1 MLKNFLQK
9 TVTWV
14 AEKFS
19 QDPSKMLI
27 VTGVIGWALSSVA
40 QMGAILFN
48 QKISDKEKSFL
59 LPQELT
65 DALVNI
71 ASFLIITKCVKY
83 GMTQLYK
90 TGKIAPKLVRD
101 FLQKNSYAY
110 RDKIGKIGFNLD
122 NILKP
127 GTEVFNSY
135 NIHKSLGTTAATVGA
150 SIFATNVVTPILR
163 NNMAS
168 KAQKNF
174 MELTKPEEKTTIY
187 RQPIQQPIPS
197 YKMYSGDMRI

>member
-9 TVTWV
+9 TLTWV
-14 AEKFS
+14 AERFS
-19 QDPSKMLI
+19 HDASEMLI
-27 VTGVIGWALSSVA
+27 ATGVIGWALSSLA

-48 QKISDKEKSFL
+48 PKISDKEKSFL

-65 DALVNI
+65 DAIVNI
-71 ASFLIITKCVKY
+71 VSFLVITKGIKY
-83 GMTQLYK
+83 GMTQLYQ

-101 FLQKNSYAY
+101 FLQKNSQAY
-110 RDKIGKIGFNLD
+110 KDKIGKIGFNLD
-122 NILKP
+122 NVLKP
-127 GTEVFNSY
+127 GTEVFKSY

-150 SIFATNVVTPILR
+150 SIFATNVVTPVLR
-163 NNMAS
+163 NHWAS

-174 MELTKPEEKTTIY
+174 MEVTQPEEKTAIY